1 MKIEISKIG
10 IWFFIPS
17 IGIDVEYKYLF
28 IVWLNFGLYFAKR
41 IEL

>member
-1 MKIEISKIG
+1 MRIQVNNKIG

-28 IVWLNFGLYFAKR
+28 IVWLTFGLYFVKD
-41 IEL
+41 